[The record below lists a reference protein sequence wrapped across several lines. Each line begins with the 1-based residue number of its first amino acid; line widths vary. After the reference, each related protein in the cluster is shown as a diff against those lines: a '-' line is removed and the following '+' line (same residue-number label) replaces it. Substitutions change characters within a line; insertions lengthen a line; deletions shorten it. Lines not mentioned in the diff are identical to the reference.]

1 MNNHFVVHKLFILI
15 TLCSVTGNVYAQHTN
30 DEFKLQLKK
39 SLGGTITKPE
49 LNQLPKSKA
58 LQIRPLNEE
67 SEVLKVSPT
76 TKLPTRYDKI
86 QTINQVSPEEIVDI
100 ELNYT
105 NKDYKSQLARTSID
119 YSDGKVQAIPDAR
132 SITQSAQY
140 TRNDYGLGVYA
151 DEDSPE
157 FMRKIRNKVTP
168 IYRDLDLDP
177 IRTIQR
183 IKSRNRQKKVDVIL
197 KAYDQ
202 K

>member
-1 MNNHFVVHKLFILI
+1 MNNHFVVYKLFMLI
-15 TLCSVTGNVYAQHTN
+15 TLCSVTGNVYSQHTN
-30 DEFKLQLKK
+30 NEFKLQLKK
-39 SLGGTITKPE
+39 SLNGTNIKPE
-49 LNQLPKSKA
+49 LRQLPKSQP
-58 LQIRPLNEE
+58 LQVRPLIEE

-76 TKLPTRYDKI
+76 TKLPSRYDNI
-86 QTINQVSPEEIVDI
+86 QTLNPVSPEEIVNMN
-100 ELNYT
+100 LRYT
-105 NKDYKSQLARTSID
+105 NKDYKSQLARSSID
-119 YSDGKVQAIPDAR
+119 YSDGKVHAIPDAR

-168 IYRDLDLDP
+168 IYRDIDLDP